1 MRKRFKRAV
10 GRASRLGGGGGCVV
24 GGPCQKWVP
33 SQGTTIPGVYDSNCH
48 CVRGDF
54 ENKFASAGRMVGM
67 SGGRDLDGFVG
78 TERSTFVSA
87 SGCGYSNASG
97 CYANQSGGG
106 GMTADQFIN
115 QMMLQGLGIN
125 EVLEIMAQLP
135 PDYFDSAPSEPQGNS
150 YGSTAELLDALA
162 GNEAGS
168 GGGGGGI
175 SDFLDSLADPNDI
188 SSGEFG
194 GVDSLLDDLAGGAV
208 GPTTPVMS
216 GGGDGMPPPP
226 PVMSGGGDGMPPP
239 PPVMSGGGDGMPP
252 PPRTQPTTQPMTPSV
267 RRRMSARVKSP
278 YANGR
283 SKASPQRNFIGDAVG
298 LAGAGRVC
306 KCRNSVGGTTN
317 VACGNL
323 RCRQCCRKWSNS

>member
-24 GGPCQKWVP
+24 GGSCQYYV
-33 SQGTTIPGVYDSNCH
+33 SGQGTTIPGVYNSDCL
-48 CVRGDF
+48 CVRADF

-97 CYANQSGGG
+97 CYANQSGFFPPMSDFTSQDAGGTPITTSGG
-106 GMTADQFIN
+106 GMVPEAFTS
-115 QMMLQGLGIN
+115 GG
-125 EVLEIMAQLP
+125 V
-135 PDYFDSAPSEPQGNS
+135 G
-150 YGSTAELLDALA
+150 GLLDALA
-162 GNEAGS
+162 GNDAGS

-208 GPTTPVMS
+208 VPEEPPVMS
-216 GGGDGMPPPP
+216 GGGDGMPPFEEP

-252 PPRTQPTTQPMTPSV
+252 PPRTQPTTQPQTPSV

-278 YANGR
+278 YSNGR
-283 SKASPQRNFIGDAVG
+283 SKASPQKSFIGDEVG
-298 LAGAGRVC
+298 LAGAGRT
-306 KCRNSVGGTTN
+306 CRCPNSVGGTTN
-317 VACGNL
+317 VACGNM